1 MPTKKPSKKPTKK
14 PAKSAKKPA
23 KPAKPA
29 KKLAKPAKPAKKPV
43 KKPAKKPKKFTG
55 PLANLVAC
63 RTRPTKATAWMPDVC
78 YLSVHGESTAI
89 LSYCGWSTAPSDAY
103 RLDWLARDL
112 WHLAEEWASEVGKG
126 WRLEARLVN
135 GEPVAIPTVAR

>member
-1 MPTKKPSKKPTKK
+1 MSTKKP
-14 PAKSAKKPA
+14 AKKPA

-29 KKLAKPAKPAKKPV
+29 KKPAIKPPT
-43 KKPAKKPKKFTG
+43 FTG

-63 RTRPTKATAWMPDVC
+63 RTRPAKATAWMPAVC
-78 YLSVHGESTAI
+78 YLNIDGDSWRQ
-89 LSYCGWSTAPSDAY
+89 LSYMGWSSMPSTPWPLD
-103 RLDWLARDL
+103 RLAKEF
-112 WHLAEEWASEVGKG
+112 HFLAEEWASEVGKG